1 MWVSSEPLQSQRKMR
16 VGREMAETYTCENA
30 YVMLPRLPGGA
41 DPEEATTD
49 LTMAKLPHG
58 EDK

>member
-1 MWVSSEPLQSQRKMR
+1 MWVSSESLQNQRKMR

-41 DPEEATTD
+41 D
-49 LTMAKLPHG
+49 LHG
-58 EDK
+58 GGHH